1 MLSPQFENFT
11 PHDYGYLGDESA
23 AMALSRKFDGPGEVT
38 QKFEGMPAEKTA
50 APSEETGH

>member
-11 PHDYGYLGDESA
+11 PHDYGYLGDEST
-23 AMALSRKFDGPGEVT
+23 AMTLNRKFDGPGEVT